1 MSEIPIYGLL
11 LTGGRSRRMG
21 RDKAL
26 LERDGRS
33 QLEYMHALLGRHVQ
47 RVFVSTRPDQ
57 ADDPGRSRFEQ
68 IVDRFEDLGPL
79 AGILSAV
86 DAYPD
91 VDWLVVACDLPNVGD
106 DTIEYLLANRSV
118 EQPFTAFVSSYDE
131 LPEPL
136 CAVWRSGAGDV
147 IRNLI
152 DEGVRCPRKILI
164 RSNTHLIAQQDPRW
178 LDNINTPDDLTGSVL
193 EARA

>member
-1 MSEIPIYGLL
+1 
-11 LTGGRSRRMG
+11 
-21 RDKAL
+21 
-26 LERDGRS
+26 
-33 QLEYMHALLGRHVQ
+33 
-47 RVFVSTRPDQ
+47 
-57 ADDPGRSRFEQ
+57 
-68 IVDRFEDLGPL
+68 
-79 AGILSAV
+79 
-86 DAYPD
+86 
-91 VDWLVVACDLPNVGD
+91 
-106 DTIEYLLANRSV
+106 V

-164 RSNTHLIAQQDPRW
+164 RSNTHLIAQQDPGW